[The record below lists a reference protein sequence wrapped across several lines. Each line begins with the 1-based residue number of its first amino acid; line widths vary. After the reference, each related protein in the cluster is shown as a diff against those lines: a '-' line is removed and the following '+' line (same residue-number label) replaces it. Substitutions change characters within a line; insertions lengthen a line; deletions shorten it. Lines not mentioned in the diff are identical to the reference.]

1 MQTCNDDNAVKKD
14 NVSSQRQ
21 DLDRL
26 LSPQLFKALCDPN
39 RIAILRCLSKRCIP
53 LTVGQIAEGLPV
65 DVSVVSRH
73 LAILRDADILIAR
86 KQGKEVLY
94 TLHSRNLIVT
104 LRAIAD
110 AFEAC
115 CPEECLMSGK
125 AGKMAEPSDNGRN
138 RRPTP

>member
-1 MQTCNDDNAVKKD
+1 MKTEQEHSGKQN
-14 NVSSQRQ
+14 
-21 DLDRL
+21 LDRL
-26 LSPQLFKALCDPN
+26 LSPQLFKAIGDPN
-39 RIAILRCLSKRCIP
+39 RIAILRRLSDRCTP

-86 KQGKEVLY
+86 KEGKEVRYSLN
-94 TLHSRNLIVT
+94 SRNLIGT

-115 CPEECLMSGK
+115 CPDECLISDATKTEPRESGLK
-125 AGKMAEPSDNGRN
+125 TGKDRTLRKTG
-138 RRPTP
+138 

>member
-1 MQTCNDDNAVKKD
+1 MCKLEDIMKMDQISARK
-14 NVSSQRQ
+14 Q

-26 LSPQLFKALCDPN
+26 LSPQLFKAIGDPN
-39 RIAILRCLSKRCIP
+39 RIAILRDLSKQCAP

-86 KQGKEVLY
+86 KEGKEVLY
-94 TLHSRNLIVT
+94 TLHSRNLIGT

-115 CPEECLMSGK
+115 CPEECVMNDETD
-125 AGKMAEPSDNGRN
+125 AGPGRPGIRKN
-138 RRPTP
+138 KGSSR